1 MSPTSDGTFAK
12 PNGKSTRALPTRLVR
27 TFYLRNLPKLM
38 RPTKTSATSST
49 QRKNRFHA
57 VVGKTTDHAGMRS
70 ARPSIRHFF
79 GHRRVKALT
88 QLPCLIARLD
98 KRRRKR
104 WSEAVNAID
113 YTHSSRLAWNAINN
127 LTGRTRQSYR
137 SCPCPFLPTQLL
149 RNWLRMG
156 HISSG
161 NSSTK
166 KVGGRHFGPK
176 IDRGGVTENC
186 V

>member
-12 PNGKSTRALPTRLVR
+12 PNGKSTPALPTCLLR
-27 TFYLRNLPKLM
+27 TFYLGNLPVLM

-49 QRKNRFHA
+49 QRKNRFYA
-57 VVGKTTDHAGMRS
+57 VVGKTTDHAGMRK

-88 QLPCLIARLD
+88 QLPLPCLIARLD

-113 YTHSSRLAWNAINN
+113 FTHSSRLARNAIND

-137 SCPCPFLPTQLL
+137 PCPCPFLPTQLL

-156 HISSG
+156 ISAVAILAP
-161 NSSTK
+161 K
-166 KVGGRHFGPK
+166 KWGKAVRAQ
-176 IDRGGVTENC
+176 DRLRWGY
-186 V
+186 